1 MADAPKEREEERKE
15 PGKSGRKPYEKP
27 RLETY
32 GNIREIAQ
40 ASALMG
46 MMDNEIAIFRSR

>member
-1 MADAPKEREEERKE
+1 MTE
-15 PGKSGRKPYEKP
+15 PPRDRNETAKKPYEKP

-40 ASALMG
+40 AASLMG
-46 MMDNEIAIFRSR
+46 MMDNAVAVFRSQ